1 MYQLMN
7 PLSKLPYLSVGA
19 LGAIVLAFLVRPANV
34 GELSAEASPTA
45 LQRISATA
53 TRIAWDVFDVTESVS
68 IANGDQI
75 LPQQASN
82 VFDLVDDLLNV
93 GFTGGPCTVGKRV
106 SICGIDGRILF
117 LIDGV
122 RQNYQH
128 VHNSHI
134 YIDSA
139 LLKQVEVLR
148 GPASAWGSG
157 VLGGVIALATKNAA
171 DLLRHGQRFGVRLSG
186 GYSRGQ

>member
-19 LGAIVLAFLVRPANV
+19 LGAIVLAFLVRPANA

-53 TRIAWDVFDVTESVS
+53 TRIARDVFDVTESVS
-68 IANGDQI
+68 ITNGDQI

-82 VFDLVDDLLNV
+82 VFDLVDDLPNV

-106 SICGIDGRILF
+106 SICGIDGCILF
-117 LIDGV
+117 LIDGA
-122 RQNYQH
+122 RQNFQH

-134 YIDSA
+134 YDSA

-157 VLGGVIALATKNAA
+157 VLGGVIVLVTKKVA
-171 DLLRHGQRFGVRLSG
+171 DLLRHGQRFSVRLGG